1 MDAEHAEKE
10 SIGSRDEEEDL
21 GSNWE
26 LLKETWPIED
36 RPLALRDKDTVNKKS
51 MDTLLAC
58 FKMKME
64 KEKHENNSDIA
75 KDGKQHTTIYKEE
88 ADNGTDKLHKAR
100 WCRMPT
106 TCPSNWYKDVPLKRT
121 PVIRSL
127 PLEYS
132 GSMNM
137 VAQKSIEV
145 VHNRS
150 NAYQLKHFFVGNIN
164 VQNKSRKDFFNW
176 EDGKLAKEQDLSWES
191 PQSLQQIQE
200 AIINWAVINQQL
212 YPFDCSPLILL
223 RLLVRYR
230 WIQSAAD
237 YTGRRNI
244 ISTLFEVMSRT
255 NASRAVN
262 SGTPLSYKEL
272 EDLLKDILLK
282 NGVSPEVPLPSIPK
296 ASGQEGAS
304 GSGQTS
310 RGGVGYSA
318 SGRGGGRGGFSGRG
332 RGSNGNVVGRQQA
345 MFENNPV
352 CYGYNTLDGRPCLK
366 VRQGNGCK
374 DGDKWFAH
382 VCNKYVAGKGF
393 CLQRHPRSE
402 HRN

>member
-1 MDAEHAEKE
+1 MNEEYSEE
-10 SIGSRDEEEDL
+10 SNDSTSEEDL

-26 LLKETWPIED
+26 LLKESWPIED
-36 RPLALRDKDTVNKKS
+36 RPMALRDKETVNKKS

-58 FKMKME
+58 FKMKVE
-64 KEKHENNSDIA
+64 KDKNDGGGDIA
-75 KDGKQHTTIYKEE
+75 KDGKQITVIFKKE

-106 TCPSNWYKDVPLKRT
+106 TCPSTWYKDVPLKRS
-121 PVIRSL
+121 PIIRNL

-137 VAQKSIEV
+137 VAQKTIELI
-145 VHNRS
+145 HNRA

-164 VQNKSRKDFFNW
+164 VENKSRKDFFNW

-200 AIINWAVINQQL
+200 ALINWSIINQQL
-212 YPFDCSPLILL
+212 YPFDCTPLMLQ

-230 WIQSAAD
+230 WIQSAPN
-237 YTGRRNI
+237 YIGRRNI

-262 SGTPLSYKEL
+262 NGTPLSYKEL
-272 EDLLKDILLK
+272 EELLKDILLK

-296 ASGQEGAS
+296 DSGQEFAS
-304 GSGQTS
+304 NSGQAT
-310 RGGVGYSA
+310 RGGSGYSA
-318 SGRGGGRGGFSGRG
+318 NGRGGGRGGFGNRG
-332 RGSNGNVVGRQQA
+332 RGGSTPTNNRPQA
-345 MFENNPV
+345 MFENYPV

-366 VRQGNGCK
+366 VKQGNGCK

-393 CLQRHPRSE
+393 CLQRHPKSE